1 MADHFKKRKE
11 VFLKR
16 SIRSACKFEVDKAHV
31 REELVSSLNDI
42 LKMSPDGSI

>member
-1 MADHFKKRKE
+1 MKKKY
-11 VFLKR
+11 
-16 SIRSACKFEVDKAHV
+16 RSACKFQVDKAHV

>member
-1 MADHFKKRKE
+1 MKKKYRC
-11 VFLKR
+11 
-16 SIRSACKFEVDKAHV
+16 ACKLEVDKAHV